1 MEQVSCPACGD
12 NNLEKNTIKKSL
24 HEPYGG
30 SKNIDIV
37 CYTCNSCGFS
47 GDILNENEKDLQ
59 AAIDELKANSVKNI
73 LENFQK
79 QHYNFSA
86 IERALEIPQRSLSK
100 WKSASKPSA
109 SAVALLKYLHLFPWL
124 IEVAEHKFDFNSA
137 QRIHISD
144 AFNQLIGQ
152 MTFNEDARGFE
163 TTTTMEV
170 LRLKIE
176 KKFDADLQ
184 EGDDQDFGFSFI
196 NQRNECLATVQE

>member
-37 CYTCNSCGFS
+37 CYTCNFCGFS
-47 GDILNENEKDLQ
+47 GDIFNENEKDLQ